1 MDANGDIARLFDPNL
16 TLAVFVLFCR
26 IGGCLMLMPG
36 WANAQI
42 PMQVRLFVAVATTLS
57 LTPILID
64 QAPLRSLS
72 ADPLPALRLIVV
84 ESAIGA
90 TIGVL
95 GRLLFLALETMAVG
109 ASAMLGLAN
118 PFGVEIEPDAMLPPL
133 ATLVVLSATALIFIT
148 DAHWEVLRGLVASYR
163 AIPMGAD
170 FDPGYSLRQVA
181 DMLAESFRIALRVMS
196 PFFLYAITVNLA
208 MSLIS
213 RLTPQIAIFYV
224 ATPFIVAGGLL
235 LLYFTARPMLG
246 EFMAAFA
253 AWLAT
258 G

>member
-42 PMQVRLFVAVATTLS
+42 PMQVRLFVAVATTLA
-57 LTPILID
+57 LTPALID
-64 QAPLRSLS
+64 QVPLRSLS

-95 GRLLFLALETMAVG
+95 GRLMFLALETMAVG

-148 DAHWEVLRGLVASYR
+148 DAHWEVLRGLVARWPAVAKARTSPR
-163 AIPMGAD
+163 AQPSA
-170 FDPGYSLRQVA
+170 
-181 DMLAESFRIALRVMS
+181 
-196 PFFLYAITVNLA
+196 
-208 MSLIS
+208 
-213 RLTPQIAIFYV
+213 
-224 ATPFIVAGGLL
+224 
-235 LLYFTARPMLG
+235 
-246 EFMAAFA
+246 A
-253 AWLAT
+253 AWT
-258 G
+258 GVP

>member
-42 PMQVRLFVAVATTLS
+42 PMQVRLFVAVATTLA
-57 LTPILID
+57 LTPALID

-72 ADPLPALRLIVV
+72 ADPLPALRRIVG

-95 GRLLFLALETMAVG
+95 GRLMFLALETMAVG

-170 FDPGYSLRQVA
+170 FAHGYSLRQVA

>member
-1 MDANGDIARLFDPNL
+1 VNANGEIIRLLDPNL
-16 TLAVFVLFCR
+16 ALAVFVLFSR

-36 WANAQI
+36 WGNAQI
-42 PMQVRLFVAVATTLS
+42 PMQIRLFIAVATTLA
-57 LTPILID
+57 LTPVLID

-72 ADPLPALRLIVV
+72 ADPLPALRLIAV
-84 ESAIGA
+84 EMTIGA
-90 TIGVL
+90 TIGLL
-95 GRLLFLALETMAVG
+95 GRLLFLALETMTVG

-118 PFGVEIEPDAMLPPL
+118 PFGVEVEPGATLPPL
-133 ATLVVLSATALIFIT
+133 ATFVVLAATVLIFVT
-148 DAHWEVLRGLVASYR
+148 NAHWEVLRGLVASYR

-170 FDPGYSLRQVA
+170 FDSGYSLRQVTKV
-181 DMLAESFRIALRVMS
+181 LAESFRVGLRVTS

-208 MSLIS
+208 MALIN
-213 RLTPQIAIFYV
+213 RLTPQIGIFFV

-235 LLYFTARPMLG
+235 LLFFTARPMLG

>member
-1 MDANGDIARLFDPNL
+1 VDANGEITRLLDPNL

-36 WANAQI
+36 WSNAQI
-42 PMQVRLFVAVATTLS
+42 PVQVRLFVAVATTLA
-57 LTPILID
+57 LTPALID

-72 ADPLPALRLIVV
+72 AEPLPALRLIAI
-84 ESAIGA
+84 ESVIGA

-95 GRLLFLALETMAVG
+95 GRLMFLALEAMAVG
-109 ASAMLGLAN
+109 ASTMLGLAN
-118 PFGVEIEPDAMLPPL
+118 PFGVEIEPDAMMPPL
-133 ATLVVLSATALIFIT
+133 ATFVAMSATALIFIS
-148 DAHWEVLRGLVASYR
+148 DAHLEALRGLVASYH

-181 DMLAESFRIALRVMS
+181 GMLAESFRVALRVMS

-208 MSLIS
+208 MSLIN

-235 LLYFTARPMLG
+235 LLYFTARPMFG

-253 AWLAT
+253 AWLSA